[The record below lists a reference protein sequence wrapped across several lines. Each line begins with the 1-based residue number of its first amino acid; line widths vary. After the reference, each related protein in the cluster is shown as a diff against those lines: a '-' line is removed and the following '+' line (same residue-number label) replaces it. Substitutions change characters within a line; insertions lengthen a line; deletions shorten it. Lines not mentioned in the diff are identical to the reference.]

1 MSSQGDA
8 SNASAAGSAVS
19 SLMGM
24 ASSMKEKWDS
34 SGGNEL
40 VGKVSSSIPQ
50 GTKDYIG
57 NASKTLFNREHL
69 RSITIFFGLGE
80 ERPFYVEKSPS
91 LLVARLRHNTAFF
104 YLNYM
109 LMFAVLF
116 TLTLLISPTS
126 IIGIGLLGIAWIY
139 VIRASQEG
147 TLKVFGTFSPCF
159 FMDPQGCVEI
169 HFSPFF

>member
-1 MSSQGDA
+1 
-8 SNASAAGSAVS
+8 
-19 SLMGM
+19 
-24 ASSMKEKWDS
+24 
-34 SGGNEL
+34 L

-159 FMDPQGCVEI
+159 FIDPQGCVEI